1 MMLFVAAAA
10 AAQIVTVPPEDYAVT
25 YGFEVQGGLQRVLQ
39 SDDDRLVIE
48 ARRPTSVAE
57 PSAEVIFVATCP
69 VQSPSLVTVQLE
81 AQCTGMPVLQKVEFY
96 NFARSRWEVVDE
108 RPAPRFDTIMGM
120 QGKSPPAE
128 YVEQGTRKMRVKI
141 GYHDRGVTFIA
152 WSGEFDQ
159 LLWGIVP

>member
-1 MMLFVAAAA
+1 MTLLVAIATVT
-10 AAQIVTVPPEDYAVT
+10 QIVTVPPEDYEVT
-25 YGFEVQGGLQRVLQ
+25 YGFEVQGGLQRILH
-39 SDDDRLVIE
+39 SDDDRIVIE

-57 PSAEVIFVATCP
+57 PSAEVVFRATCP
-69 VQSPSLVTVQLE
+69 VQTPSLVTIQLE
-81 AQCTGMPVLQKVEFY
+81 AQCTGTPVIQRVEFY

-120 QGKSPPAE
+120 QGESAPAE